1 LAVDDRILERFG
13 PASGIVFVLLFVA
26 GLFFGSPPDFG
37 APAEEVSRYY
47 VEDQKAIQTTVVL
60 FTVGLFFFLWFLAS
74 VRGVLRA
81 AEGDT
86 GRLSAVV
93 FGGGLVTVATF
104 IVTLTFVAGAAFRP
118 AETPPEITRT
128 LDDLSFLAFAPG
140 ACGVVAFFAATAAL
154 TLRTKVLP
162 AWLGWL
168 AVVPAISNAFSVGAV
183 FTDSGPFSG
192 DGIFSYL
199 GFFSF
204 LVWILGASIV
214 LVRSAGARPAAEI
227 GATGGG
233 RAGATSTT
241 TSS

>member
-1 LAVDDRILERFG
+1 MNDRFLERFG
-13 PASGIVFVLLFVA
+13 AASGIVFVLFFVA
-26 GLFFGSPPDFG
+26 GLFLGSPPDFG

-86 GRLSAVV
+86 GRLSEVV

-104 IVTLTFVAGAAFRP
+104 IVTVTFVAGAAFRP
-118 AETPPEITRT
+118 GETPPEITGA

-140 ACGVVAFFAATAAL
+140 ACGLVAFFAGTAAL
-154 TLRTKVLP
+154 TLRTRVLP

-168 AVVPAISNAFSVGAV
+168 AMVPAISNAFTVGAV

-214 LVRSAGARPAAEI
+214 LVRNAGARPAAQP
-227 GATGGG
+227 
-233 RAGATSTT
+233 RVTSTT
-241 TSS
+241 LSG